1 MRVLIIS
8 CVYPP
13 EPVVSAQTSADLA
26 RALAERGHAVTVVTT
41 FPNRPAGEVYPGYS
55 RRLFRRMP
63 SASGV
68 AVLRCFALLS
78 PRSRLLSRLLENL
91 SFGVTGCI
99 AVLLQPR
106 PDVIYANTWP
116 IIATGLLC
124 LAARLRRIPVVVSL
138 QDVYPESLVVQG
150 RLRPEGRVARLLR
163 RMDTAIAH
171 SAAALVAISPSFAAL
186 YQATRHVAPKKVA
199 VIPNWIDGRTIDPD
213 DARAATVRGEFG
225 IPADARLVV
234 YGGNVGVAAGVET
247 LIDAFHLLAADHLHL
262 LIAGEGSQLDDCRQ
276 RAREQ
281 AAGAVSFCTPWLTA
295 DTSRVLGA
303 ADLLVLPTRGRQS
316 LASVPS
322 KLISYMLA
330 ARPIIALA
338 DRESDL
344 ARVVQLSDCGWVV
357 PPDLPAALAERLRT
371 VTALPAQELARRG
384 QAGRAYALG
393 HFVSD
398 ICLPMAIRVVEES
411 PDRLDQIVAV
421 HLDAFPGFFMTQL
434 GRRFLRAYYR
444 CVVQYEGGILLTE
457 DRAGECIGFVAG
469 FMEPAGF
476 YRALRRRRL
485 RLAFAAGA
493 GLVTRPWMIGTL
505 LADYGRAG
513 GAARQPA
520 GPRTA
525 ELSSLGVKPTAAG
538 GGLGSRLARG
548 FIEAAG
554 ALGAEQV
561 RLTTDTHGND
571 SVNAFYQRLGFTL
584 VRNLEAR
591 RGRWLNEYEFRIRK
605 D

>member
-150 RLRPEGRVARLLR
+150 RLRPESRAARLLQ
-163 RMDTAIAH
+163 RMDTAIAQ
-171 SAAALVAISPSFAAL
+171 SAAGLVAISPSFAAL
-186 YQATRHVAPKKVA
+186 YQATRQVPPGRIA
-199 VIPNWIDGRTIDPD
+199 VVPNWIDRRAIDPD

-234 YGGNVGVAAGVET
+234 YGGNIGVAAGVET
-247 LIDAFHLLAADHLHL
+247 LIAAFHLLVADHLHL
-262 LIAGEGSQLDDCRQ
+262 LIAGEGSQLDHCRQ
-276 RAREQ
+276 QARETS
-281 AAGAVSFCTPWLTA
+281 AGAVSFCTPWLKA
-295 DTSRVLGA
+295 DTSRILAA
-303 ADLLVLPTRGRQS
+303 ADVLVLPTRGQQS

-322 KLISYMLA
+322 KLISYMLT

-344 ARVVQLSDCGWVV
+344 ARVVETAGCGWIV
-357 PPDLPAALAERLRT
+357 PPDQPAALAERLRA
-371 VTALPAQELARRG
+371 VKSLPAAELERRG
-384 QAGRAYALG
+384 RAGRGYALEY
-393 HFVSD
+393 FVSD
-398 ICLPMAIRVVEES
+398 TCLPMVVRVVEQS
-411 PDRLDQIVAV
+411 
-421 HLDAFPGFFMTQL
+421 
-434 GRRFLRAYYR
+434 
-444 CVVQYEGGILLTE
+444 
-457 DRAGECIGFVAG
+457 
-469 FMEPAGF
+469 
-476 YRALRRRRL
+476 
-485 RLAFAAGA
+485 
-493 GLVTRPWMIGTL
+493 
-505 LADYGRAG
+505 
-513 GAARQPA
+513 AARP
-520 GPRTA
+520 
-525 ELSSLGVKPTAAG
+525 
-538 GGLGSRLARG
+538 
-548 FIEAAG
+548 
-554 ALGAEQV
+554 
-561 RLTTDTHGND
+561 
-571 SVNAFYQRLGFTL
+571 
-584 VRNLEAR
+584 
-591 RGRWLNEYEFRIRK
+591 
-605 D
+605 